1 MHDLRSFAAPL
12 ESKPEAP
19 AVNPSLVLQQP
30 VRRAMKSALVATL
43 AALGLSG
50 CVGAWVDMPYMQVS
64 KTDAHQRLIGNSMKP
79 VITHTQKSTPERQW
93 CGTTLLVVI
102 LPIPL
107 KLPVCE
113 SYSATAY
120 GDDINGVEV
129 PLLYTNRKIS
139 SDLYACGPLMFL
151 GPIAHGYQGN
161 AVCGVFR

>member
-1 MHDLRSFAAPL
+1 MHDLSSFSAPL

-19 AVNPSLVLQQP
+19 TMSPSLLLQQP
-30 VRRAMKSALVATL
+30 VRRAMKCALVATF

-50 CVGAWVDMPYMQVS
+50 CVGAWVDMPYRQVS
-64 KTDAHQRLIGNSMKP
+64 KTEAHQTLIGHSMKP

-93 CGTTLLVVI
+93 CGATLLVLI

-139 SDLYACGPLMFL
+139 SDFYACGPFMFL